1 VSDWRLLLTRP
12 QQESQALAAQL
23 AGHGIF
29 SSSLPLLDI
38 QPLPETPGQRALLL
52 DLDRYAAII
61 VVSKPAA
68 RLGLERLERY
78 WPQPPLQQW
87 FSVGAATGRLLAEA
101 GLSVCWPQAAED
113 SEALLQLPQLDS
125 ALQVPQPRA
134 LIMKGEGGR
143 ELIAEH
149 LRAQG
154 VAVDYLSLYRRVMP
168 EYSPGELLA
177 RIVEQKLNGVL
188 VSSAQGLE
196 HLIRLAGDDWAKV
209 ARLPLFVPGSRVAE
223 LAKAAGVQHVVDCR
237 GAHATALLEALQAE
251 PVPAY

>member
-1 VSDWRLLLTRP
+1 MSDWRLLLTRP
-12 QQESQALAAQL
+12 QEESETLAAQL
-23 AGHGIF
+23 AGRNIF

-38 QPLPETPGQRALLL
+38 QPLPETPEQRALIL

-68 RLGLERLERY
+68 RLGLERLDRY
-78 WPQPPLQQW
+78 WPQPPMQQW
-87 FSVGAATGRLLAEA
+87 FSVGAATGGLLAEA
-101 GLSVCWPQAAED
+101 GLSVCWPQTADD
-113 SEALLQLPQLDS
+113 SEALLQLPQLS
-125 ALQVPQPRA
+125 RALQVPQPRV

-154 VAVDYLSLYRRVMP
+154 VTVDYLSLYRRELP
-168 EYSPGELLA
+168 EYPAGELLA

-196 HLIRLAGDDWAKV
+196 HLILLAGDDWAQV
-209 ARLPLFVPGSRVAE
+209 ARLMLFVPSPRVAV
-223 LAKAAGVQHVVDCR
+223 LAKAAGAQHVVDCR
-237 GAHATALLEALQAE
+237 GASAMALLEALQAE
-251 PVPAY
+251 PAPAH